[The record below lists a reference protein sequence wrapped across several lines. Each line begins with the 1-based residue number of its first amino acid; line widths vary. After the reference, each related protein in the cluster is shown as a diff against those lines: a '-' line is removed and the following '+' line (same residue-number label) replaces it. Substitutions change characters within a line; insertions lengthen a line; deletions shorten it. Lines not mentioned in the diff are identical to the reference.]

1 MLSMFFRWIMI
12 KIMRFHRH
20 LFVLKLNCSPLDD
33 RTYVEASTNL
43 VTCKMVNFARNSL
56 IMVLAIDQQIV
67 ATNTGRGQRRV
78 GELQGGTGLNQIGE
92 VLKMT
97 TFCCWMRFGC
107 SKNEN
112 NHSEKINSVHDL

>member
-1 MLSMFFRWIMI
+1 MFFRWIMI

-20 LFVLKLNCSPLDD
+20 RFILKLSCSPLDS
-33 RTYVEASTNL
+33 RTYVKASTDL

-56 IMVLAIDQQIV
+56 IVVLAIDQQIV
-67 ATNTGRGQRRV
+67 AANTGRGQRRV

-97 TFCCWMRFGC
+97 TFCGRVRFGC
-107 SKNEN
+107 SENEN
-112 NHSEKINSVHDL
+112 NHR